1 MSNFRPQ
8 FSFSFLSLA
17 WGAAGA
23 LFVVYIGLIAV
34 IMSYAAFTVEFSQSV
49 KNNEATVAL
58 LESKYLA
65 LVAGVTNTDY
75 KAEGYA
81 PPTAKIFVP
90 AKSVTALR

>member
-17 WGAAGA
+17 WGAVGT

-49 KNNEATVAL
+49 KNSEATVAL
-58 LESKYLA
+58 LESEYLA
-65 LVAGVTNTDY
+65 SVSRVTNTDY
-75 KAEGYA
+75 RAEGYA
-81 PPTAKIFVP
+81 LPIAKIFVP